1 MPVITQCDILNDG
14 GSGIIQC
21 ACILHLEL
29 LLTEEFFNKLT
40 EQMKDFLQ
48 QLYAKLVQLNPEIVE
63 MDLDSEENV
72 QFLDKIRV

>member
-1 MPVITQCDILNDG
+1 MITQCDILNDG